1 MKLIKIKGVYDGEGR
16 ILLNTEKAILW
27 NEITNENPPELP
39 FGIAVEISISF
50 EEEEFLLGTGGI
62 VWATYDQRQ
71 AEVIKNALF
80 AMQINS
86 DVKQIAFVEKEMFV
100 MKIANNEDVNEAI
113 DFIWRNNSGLRLKP
127 DWRYEEGKTNNSFDQ
142 WLSGQ

>member
-16 ILLNTEKAILW
+16 ILINTEKVILW
-27 NEITNENPPELP
+27 NEITDENPPELP
-39 FGIAVEISISF
+39 FGVSVEIEISF

-62 VWATYDQRQ
+62 IWATYDQRQ
-71 AEVIKNALF
+71 AEIIQNALF

-86 DVKQIAFVEKEMFV
+86 DVRQIAFVEKEMFV
-100 MKIANNEDVNEAI
+100 MSIKNESDVNEAI

-127 DWRYEEGKTNNSFDQ
+127 DWSYEEGEKNNSFDQ